1 MLCVGKAAGSM
12 HLKILQDF
20 TKNSLKLN
28 LLLIF
33 KLEDISLELK
43 TFQHFNIKLKNI
55 DLEKFD

>member
-33 KLEDISLELK
+33 KLEDILLELK
-43 TFQHFNIKLKNI
+43 TFQHDFKIKL
-55 DLEKFD
+55 